1 MPEDAL
7 LAFDCIRSHGPGYFN
22 DVLVS
27 VHPPIT
33 VSHVGRPWSSQ
44 WSSHIHVLYG
54 HQSAQVTFLS
64 SSCVARPSVW
74 TES

>member
-27 VHPPIT
+27 VHT
-33 VSHVGRPWSSQ
+33 VGACVWLWSADHGESRGTTMVVPVVVPHSRTVWSSVGTGYVPQ
-44 WSSHIHVLYG
+44 
-54 HQSAQVTFLS
+54 
-64 SSCVARPSVW
+64 
-74 TES
+74 